1 MKARVRWLTNV
12 AFQID
17 CCSKTVITDPCLE
30 KTAYQGFHADSFVN
44 VDYVVLSHVHWDHIY
59 DLKAMVAKYSPKIFV
74 GALSAYET
82 ALYCDS
88 NPSYVYP
95 MFPNQDVVV
104 DGMNIKCIATRH
116 LVLPSKAQSQVER
129 GAKADF
135 FPDRPG
141 MGPMHMLGTLDMN
154 CYLMTFDNGFTVLFA
169 GGELTK
175 DIFAKT
181 KDLRPDL
188 LLFQYSTDDEKR
200 TVEFIN
206 NVNPVAMMPHHDDMK
221 VLRSERLDRL
231 VSLEKALGRKIDY
244 PLNGQWIEF

>member
-141 MGPMHMLGTLDMN
+141 MGRQRQGIGPEGD
-154 CYLMTFDNGFTVLFA
+154 A
-169 GGELTK
+169 GNQHGQKQHAHPDARRRLQQ
-175 DIFAKT
+175 AGRPG
-181 KDLRPDL
+181 LR
-188 LLFQYSTDDEKR
+188 
-200 TVEFIN
+200 
-206 NVNPVAMMPHHDDMK
+206 
-221 VLRSERLDRL
+221 
-231 VSLEKALGRKIDY
+231 
-244 PLNGQWIEF
+244 